1 MAVFIVLGSFTQEGI
16 TNIKDSPQRLE
27 AAKKV
32 ADSVGGVIK
41 EFFYTMGRYDF
52 VAITE
57 APSYEAMMR
66 ALLTI
71 GTTGAIR
78 TETLQAIPIEK
89 AVDLLKELP

>member
-1 MAVFIVLGSFTQEGI
+1 MAIFIVLGSFTQEGI

-41 EFFYTMGRYDF
+41 EFYYTMGRYDF
-52 VAITE
+52 IAITE

-89 AVDLLKELP
+89 AVDIIKELP

>member
-32 ADSVGGVIK
+32 ADSVGGAIK
-41 EFFYTMGRYDF
+41 QFFYTMGRYDF

-57 APSYEAMMR
+57 APNFEAMMKS
-66 ALLTI
+66 LLII
-71 GTTGAIR
+71 GTTGAVR

-89 AVDLLKELP
+89 AVGIIKELP

>member
-16 TNIKDSPQRLE
+16 TNIKDSPQRFE

-32 ADSVGGVIK
+32 AESVGGTIK
-41 EFFYTMGRYDF
+41 EFYYTMGRYDF

-57 APSYEAMMR
+57 APNYEAMMR

-71 GTTGAIR
+71 GTTGAVR

-89 AVDLLKELP
+89 AVGIIKELP

>member
-1 MAVFIVLGSFTQEGI
+1 MAIFIVLGSFTQEGI

-32 ADSVGGVIK
+32 ADSVGGAIK
-41 EFFYTMGRYDF
+41 EFYYTMGRYDF

-57 APSYEAMMR
+57 APNYEAMMR

-71 GTTGAIR
+71 GTTGAVR

-89 AVDLLKELP
+89 TVGIIKELP

>member
-1 MAVFIVLGSFTQEGI
+1 MAIFIVLGRFTQEGI
-16 TNIKDSPQRLE
+16 TNIKDSPQRLD

-41 EFFYTMGRYDF
+41 EFYYTMGRYDF

-89 AVDLLKELP
+89 VVDIIKELP

>member
-1 MAVFIVLGSFTQEGI
+1 MAIFIVLGSFTQEGI
-16 TNIKDSPQRLE
+16 TNIKDSLQRLE

-41 EFFYTMGRYDF
+41 EFYYTMGRYDF
-52 VAITE
+52 IAITE

-89 AVDLLKELP
+89 AVDIIKELP

>member
-1 MAVFIVLGSFTQEGI
+1 MAIFIVLASFTQEGI

-27 AAKKV
+27 TAKKV
-32 ADSVGGVIK
+32 ADSVGGAIK
-41 EFFYTMGRYDF
+41 EFYYTMGRYDF

-57 APSYEAMMR
+57 APNYEAMMR

-71 GTTGAIR
+71 GTTGAVR

-89 AVDLLKELP
+89 AVGIIKELP

>member
-1 MAVFIVLGSFTQEGI
+1 MAIFIVLGSFTQEGI

-41 EFFYTMGRYDF
+41 EFYYTMGRYDF

-89 AVDLLKELP
+89 AVDIIKELP